1 MFESVGSDGSVWR
14 MYLPYVLMEV
24 QHLWGKKCTRMGV
37 NGFS

>member
-1 MFESVGSDGSVWR
+1 MVQFGE

-24 QHLWGKKCTRMGV
+24 QHLREKKCTRMGV